1 MKAIIFAISRRA
13 HPGRTSVGRPSKSS
27 HTLNVRNNALKRHD
41 RAAVLVAFQA
51 GTYDAMATSS
61 EDPFDALVPLAL
73 EVGVFEALKRSRL
86 DRERERIPDA
96 LR

>member
-1 MKAIIFAISRRA
+1 MAALDTSHSCSRAVIGRA
-13 HPGRTSVGRPSKSS
+13 FGVEDP
-27 HTLNVRNNALKRHD
+27 N
-41 RAAVLVAFQA
+41 QA
-51 GTYDAMATSS
+51 PPPRVHGAMATSS

-86 DRERERIPDA
+86 DRERERVPEA

>member
-1 MKAIIFAISRRA
+1 MAPPPRV
-13 HPGRTSVGRPSKSS
+13 HG
-27 HTLNVRNNALKRHD
+27 
-41 RAAVLVAFQA
+41 
-51 GTYDAMATSS
+51 AMATSS

-86 DRERERIPDA
+86 DRERERIPKA